1 MIKVKVDYDDNLIKK
16 VKVTGHAGYDD
27 YGKAQLLMVQPK
39 DNSKWMVIGYVY
51 DFDLSKYLPKTIYDA
66 E

>member
-1 MIKVKVDYDDNLIKK
+1 
-16 VKVTGHAGYDD
+16 
-27 YGKAQLLMVQPK
+27 MVQPK